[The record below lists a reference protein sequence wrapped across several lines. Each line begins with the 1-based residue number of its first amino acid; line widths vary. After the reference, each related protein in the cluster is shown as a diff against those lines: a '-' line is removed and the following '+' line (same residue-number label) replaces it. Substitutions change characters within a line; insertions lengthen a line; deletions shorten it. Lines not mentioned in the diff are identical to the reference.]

1 MKRFLLL
8 FLLLTALKGF
18 SRTIIITNWGAHF
31 TPADTT
37 AEIGDTIKFN
47 LGNTHNVLEVD
58 QQTWEAEEQTP
69 LAGGFSLPMGGGI
82 LLTAN
87 LPKGTHYYIC
97 TPHISLGMKAIIRL
111 TGPAGINDQPVFHT
125 VSLFPVPANNGISV
139 KTSAR
144 LIGSPYVVTDE
155 TGRQVAY
162 GKLESAEMYLNI
174 DHLSSGIYF
183 FLAGTK
189 REERLLFIKQ

>member
-8 FLLLTALKGF
+8 FLLLTGLTGS

-69 LAGGFSLPMGGGI
+69 LPGGFSLSFGGGT

-87 LPKGTHYYIC
+87 LSAGTHYYIC
-97 TPHISLGMKAIIRL
+97 TPHISLGMKAILRL
-111 TGPAGINDQPVFHT
+111 TGPAGINEHRIQP
-125 VSLFPVPANNGISV
+125 VSLFPNPAGNGISV
-139 KTSAR
+139 KTPAR
-144 LIGSPYVVTDE
+144 LTGTSYIITDAF
-155 TGRQVAY
+155 GKQVAS
-162 GKLESAEMYLNI
+162 GKLESTEMYLNI
-174 DHLSSGIYF
+174 DHFSAGLYF
-183 FLAGTK
+183 FQAGAR
-189 REERLLFIKQ
+189 REERLLFVKQ